1 MGSRTGLVRLV
12 SVALASAVVAM
23 TGAVAVAA
31 EPTATAAGPC
41 TYAHLSVQPKVVLSV
56 PYRVLPA
63 TVTTDCQDF
72 EYFTNTWDSWS
83 GMAGGAVQGTV
94 IFTTAASTLTRG
106 IDEYPQVPDT
116 ARLGVWTWTPER
128 TLPPLTLA
136 DLNTVRMDVRV
147 GSASYVAAKRS
158 GAVVTVSTR
167 SYRYWTSTH
176 AFGTWGRA
184 TGVIEWRT
192 PGTTAWHGL
201 KNVYADNLGRYSYR
215 YTVSAVREYRVRMFD
230 QPYVWGFPST
240 VPARA

>member
-1 MGSRTGLVRLV
+1 M
-12 SVALASAVVAM
+12 SVALVTLVALVAT
-23 TGAVAVAA
+23 TGAPARAA
-31 EPTATAAGPC
+31 ERTATTAGPC
-41 TYAHLSVQPKVVLSV
+41 TYAHLWVQPKVVLSV
-56 PYRVLPA
+56 PDRTANA

-83 GMAGGAVQGTV
+83 GMAGGTVQGTV
-94 IFTTAASTLTRG
+94 IFLTDHTTTARG
-106 IDEYPQVPDT
+106 IDALPQIFDT
-116 ARLGVWTWTPER
+116 SRLGVWTWTPER
-128 TLPPLTLA
+128 TLPPLTLD

-147 GSASYVAAKRS
+147 GSASYVSARRS
-158 GAVVTVSTR
+158 GATVTVSTR

-192 PGTTAWHGL
+192 PGTTTWHGL

-215 YTVSAVREYRVRMFD
+215 YTVSAVREYRVRTFD